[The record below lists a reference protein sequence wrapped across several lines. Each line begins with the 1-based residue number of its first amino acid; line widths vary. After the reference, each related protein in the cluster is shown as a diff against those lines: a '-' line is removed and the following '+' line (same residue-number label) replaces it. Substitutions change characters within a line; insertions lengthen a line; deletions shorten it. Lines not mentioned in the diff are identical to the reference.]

1 MKWIPPNKKW
11 TPPKTFCN
19 TPKRTPPTTRKL
31 VNKTPKWKPPP
42 VKSTRDEPSITQEE
56 PPGQQEE
63 LIINNL
69 YYYPLYSGWLFP
81 KNPFI
86 FSTPSQAASWTISR
100 FKTNG
105 LSNIWGPGM
114 YPDFL
119 RFVGTINTDQSNLE
133 ISNFRT
139 SRKPSQIEEHYFL
152 EVVFYDII
160 DPTAIRDS
168 SYMRLNDKL
177 FLNIIATLKDTPD
190 YFMSSTSIYRPKS
203 LCVSS
208 VPTDVYYR
216 FSRFI
221 YGKRSPTS
229 LFIQLEQRV
238 LFLKTNVY
246 CSHGNHHVFS
256 EF

>member
-1 MKWIPPNKKW
+1 MVISKKS
-11 TPPKTFCN
+11 FH
-19 TPKRTPPTTRKL
+19 
-31 VNKTPKWKPPP
+31 
-42 VKSTRDEPSITQEE
+42 
-56 PPGQQEE
+56 
-63 LIINNL
+63 
-69 YYYPLYSGWLFP
+69 
-81 KNPFI
+81 

-100 FKTNG
+100 FKRNG

-119 RFVGTINTDQSNLE
+119 RFVGTINTEQSNLE
-133 ISNFRT
+133 ISNFGR

-177 FLNIIATLKDTPD
+177 FLNIIATLKDTP
-190 YFMSSTSIYRPKS
+190 STSIYQPKS

-208 VPTDVYYR
+208 VPTHVYYR

-246 CSHGNHHVFS
+246 CSRGNHHVFS